1 MGTIY
6 DNKDNIKILDN
17 YSQKEATL
25 GLPKTEKHLQKE
37 DPILRTD
44 DTWVDPLSETKDIE
58 LETLQKKSLNAL
70 GLVDDVVMKNYV
82 TTLSRLRVA
91 ENENKLDTSDVVLF
105 KINKMVY
112 EKDEFATEKFVS
124 VVSSMTFT
132 SSSIFLVIDGKGEK
146 TDFYL
151 GIKCE
156 DAERNAGSIA
166 EALKSS
172 MVGQFP
178 GVQLED
184 LSVVGKGETHS
195 KQDVLIDRLTSANSI
210 SSYIGVPAVR
220 NNKKEYTNESFVQGI
235 EKFANA
241 MRGKT
246 YTAVILAKNVPQSE
260 INNIRAGY
268 ENVYTEISAMSTQQM
283 AYSTN
288 ESFANALSR
297 TKGYTDSTSSSD
309 TKGSSVSNTTGTSHT
324 DGKSSSHTHSTSV
337 SNTEGE
343 SKENFW
349 GKASKLAGPLL
360 TAGAILSGPIGIG
373 LMAGGAVVGFG
384 GVGGAKQLSKSTTNS
399 ESGSDTEG
407 TSSSDTVS
415 NSKTLATN
423 QSHTDGTSH
432 SENFSETDGTTSTI
446 GTSKNFTVTV
456 QNKHIQNILKRIDKQ
471 LERLDM
477 CESSGIWS
485 ASAYFLS
492 YGTDRASAEIGA
504 SIFRSIMQGE
514 QSGVETSAINT
525 WYSGS
530 EDFEC
535 LNNQIA
541 SFKHPSF
548 WYENPNIGTHIQV
561 LPTSLVSSKE
571 LAMILSLP
579 RKSVPGFP
587 VVEHISLAKEV
598 VKLDKNP
605 DRPTF
610 KLGNIFDQG
619 EVHKDNEVRLDV
631 NSLTQHTFVTGS
643 TGCGKS
649 ETIYKLIDSVRK
661 ANAKF
666 MIIEPAK
673 GEYKNVFGEEIVYG
687 TNPLISNLLKINP
700 FKFTKGVHVLE
711 HADRLIEIFNVC
723 WPMYAAMPAVLKEAV
738 LNAYEDCG
746 WNLLSS
752 TNKYSD
758 MIFPT
763 FSDLIWEL
771 ETVIET
777 SSYSDEV
784 KSNYKGSLVTRVKSL
799 ANGINGE
806 IFSGQE
812 IGDEK
817 LFDENVIVDLSRIGS
832 QETKSLI
839 MGILIMRLN
848 EYRSN
853 SGIEANSSLKHVT
866 ILEEAHN
873 ILKRC
878 SQEQSMEGSNV
889 SGKSVEM
896 ISNAI
901 AEMRTYGEGFIIVDQ
916 SPSAVDISAIRNTN
930 TKIIMRLPEDNDRKI
945 AGKSAAMKDNQVDEI
960 AKLPVGVAVVYQND
974 WEEPVLCKIHQ
985 FDVDTNGNKI
995 SDKRKTYVFKE
1006 KIEENFEQSKVI
1018 VEAVKFMMTEKAAKP
1033 EPFDLKYLQENL
1045 VSTCLPTCV
1054 KLNLFEAIQEYNKT
1068 GMPSIWSNSEYEK
1081 FSWVISGLF
1090 DSRKE
1095 VLKITKMVRDFDE
1108 LTEKLKAFIHNKV
1121 KNLPTTLDLSVCQSL
1136 MRDYSIGDDNRLKIY
1151 SAWLKNIK
1159 YFII

>member
-1 MGTIY
+1 MGSIY
-6 DNKDNIKILDN
+6 DKKNNIDILSSNYSDKTATVGIPKQEIIAEKNELLAVQEEQIAPTSTQYAELDN
-17 YSQKEATL
+17 
-25 GLPKTEKHLQKE
+25 LQ
-37 DPILRTD
+37 
-44 DTWVDPLSETKDIE
+44 TKCF
-58 LETLQKKSLNAL
+58 NAL

-82 TTLSRLRVA
+82 TTLSGLRVA

-156 DAERNAGSIA
+156 DAERNAGSVA

-178 GVQLED
+178 GIQLED

-297 TKGYTDSTSSSD
+297 TKGYSDSTSSSD

-360 TAGAILSGPIGIG
+360 TAGAILGGPIGIG
-373 LMAGGAVVGFG
+373 LMAGGAVA
-384 GVGGAKQLSKSTTNS
+384 GVGGIAGTKQLSKSTTKS
-399 ESGSDTEG
+399 ESDSDTEG

-415 NSKTLATN
+415 NSKTLSTN

-432 SENFSETDGTTSTI
+432 SESFSETDGTTSTI

-456 QNKHIQNILKRIDKQ
+456 QNKHIQNVLKRIDKQ

-525 WYSGS
+525 WYSGNG
-530 EDFEC
+530 DFEC

-548 WYENPNIGTHIQV
+548 WYDNPNVGTQIQV

-571 LAMILSLP
+571 LAMTLSLP

-631 NSLTQHTFVTGS
+631 KSLTQHTFVTGS

-649 ETIYKLIDSVRK
+649 ETIYKLIDCVRN

-673 GEYKNVFGEEIVYG
+673 GEYKNVFGDETVYG
-687 TNPLISNLLKINP
+687 TNPLISDLLKINP
-700 FKFTKGVHVLE
+700 FRFAKGVHVLE

-746 WNLLSS
+746 WNLITS
-752 TNKYSD
+752 TNKYSES
-758 MIFPT
+758 IFPT
-763 FSDLIWEL
+763 FTDLIWEL

-853 SGIEANSSLKHVT
+853 SSIEANSSLRHVT

-889 SGKSVEM
+889 AGKSVEM

-916 SPSAVDISAIRNTN
+916 SPGAVDISAIRNTN
-930 TKIIMRLPEDNDRKI
+930 TKIIMRLPEDSDRKI

-960 AKLPVGVAVVYQND
+960 AKLPVGVAVIYQND
-974 WEEPVLCKIHQ
+974 WEEPVLCKIQQ
-985 FDVDTNGNKI
+985 FDAETNGNKLA
-995 SDKRKTYVFKE
+995 DKRKKYVFKE
-1006 KIEENFEQSKVI
+1006 KVDNNIEQSKVI
-1018 VEAVKFMMTEKAAKP
+1018 IEAVKFMMTEKAAKP
-1033 EPFDLKYLQENL
+1033 EAFDIVFLKENL
-1045 VSTCLPTCV
+1045 ASTSFPTYV
-1054 KLNLFEAIQEYNKT
+1054 KLNIFAAIQEYEET
-1068 GMPSIWSNSEYEK
+1068 GTASIWKNNEYEK
-1081 FSWVISGLF
+1081 FSWIISGIF
-1090 DSRKE
+1090 DSKQE
-1095 VLKITKMVRDFDE
+1095 VIKLAKQAKDFDS
-1108 LTEKLKAFIHNKV
+1108 LTEGLKRIIKNKV
-1121 KNLPTTLDLSVCQSL
+1121 ETIPSELELSICQSL
-1136 MRDYSIGDDNRLKIY
+1136 MRDYSIGDENRLKIY
-1151 SAWLKNIK
+1151 NAWLQKTKSKIM
-1159 YFII
+1159 